1 VIGHAHWHRI
11 PILDQL
17 PFQSERRILID
28 WYSIICI
35 FILILNVIRSSIRGF
50 SKEILALTGVV
61 IGLLSALRFHQ
72 DLGQFL
78 TNLFHWNSVWMN
90 LISFFVIFIPVVLL
104 FSWVGMFFRKVF
116 EGLDIVWFDAILGF
130 VIGILKGFLWISIIT
145 LFVLNVSFLE
155 FLNNGIYQSRFYQ
168 SFTQPIIVFIDS
180 MVQKI
185 PEFSFLNAYLEK
197 GLNKSDDELIQRYT
211 EEF

>member
-1 VIGHAHWHRI
+1 M
-11 PILDQL
+11 
-17 PFQSERRILID
+17 
-28 WYSIICI
+28 

-197 GLNKSDDELIQRYT
+197 GLNQSDDELIQRYT

>member
-1 VIGHAHWHRI
+1 
-11 PILDQL
+11 
-17 PFQSERRILID
+17 
-28 WYSIICI
+28 
-35 FILILNVIRSSIRGF
+35 
-50 SKEILALTGVV
+50 
-61 IGLLSALRFHQ
+61 
-72 DLGQFL
+72 
-78 TNLFHWNSVWMN
+78 MN

-197 GLNKSDDELIQRYT
+197 GLNQSDDELIQRYT
-211 EEF
+211 EEFWFW

>member
-1 VIGHAHWHRI
+1 M
-11 PILDQL
+11 
-17 PFQSERRILID
+17 
-28 WYSIICI
+28 
-35 FILILNVIRSSIRGF
+35 
-50 SKEILALTGVV
+50 TGVV

-72 DLGQFL
+72 DLSQFL
-78 TNLFHWNSVWMN
+78 TNLLHWNSVWMN

-104 FSWVGMFFRKVF
+104 FSWVGVFFRKVF

-130 VIGILKGFLWISIIT
+130 IIGILKGFLWISIIT

-168 SFTQPIIVFIDS
+168 SFTQPIIVSIDS

-185 PEFSFLNAYLEK
+185 PEFSFLGVYLEK
-197 GLNKSDDELIQRYT
+197 GLDQSDDELIQRYI

>member
-1 VIGHAHWHRI
+1 
-11 PILDQL
+11 
-17 PFQSERRILID
+17 
-28 WYSIICI
+28 
-35 FILILNVIRSSIRGF
+35 
-50 SKEILALTGVV
+50 
-61 IGLLSALRFHQ
+61 
-72 DLGQFL
+72 
-78 TNLFHWNSVWMN
+78 
-90 LISFFVIFIPVVLL
+90 VIFIPVVLL

-197 GLNKSDDELIQRYT
+197 GLNQSDDELIQRYT

>member
-1 VIGHAHWHRI
+1 
-11 PILDQL
+11 
-17 PFQSERRILID
+17 
-28 WYSIICI
+28 
-35 FILILNVIRSSIRGF
+35 
-50 SKEILALTGVV
+50 
-61 IGLLSALRFHQ
+61 
-72 DLGQFL
+72 
-78 TNLFHWNSVWMN
+78 M
-90 LISFFVIFIPVVLL
+90 
-104 FSWVGMFFRKVF
+104 
-116 EGLDIVWFDAILGF
+116 FDAIRFCYWYLER
-130 VIGILKGFLWISIIT
+130 FLWISIIT

-197 GLNKSDDELIQRYT
+197 GLNQSDDELIQRYT

>member
-1 VIGHAHWHRI
+1 M
-11 PILDQL
+11 
-17 PFQSERRILID
+17 
-28 WYSIICI
+28 
-35 FILILNVIRSSIRGF
+35 
-50 SKEILALTGVV
+50 TGVV

-72 DLGQFL
+72 DLSQFL
-78 TNLFHWNSVWMN
+78 TNLLHWNSVWMN

-130 VIGILKGFLWISIIT
+130 IIGILKGFLWISIIT

-168 SFTQPIIVFIDS
+168 SFTQPIIVSIDS

-185 PEFSFLNAYLEK
+185 PEFSFLGVYLEK
-197 GLNKSDDELIQRYT
+197 GLDQSDDELIQRYI

>member
-1 VIGHAHWHRI
+1 M
-11 PILDQL
+11 
-17 PFQSERRILID
+17 
-28 WYSIICI
+28 
-35 FILILNVIRSSIRGF
+35 
-50 SKEILALTGVV
+50 TGVV

-78 TNLFHWNSVWMN
+78 TNLLHWNSVWMN
-90 LISFFVIFIPVVLL
+90 LISFFVIFIPVVIL
-104 FSWVGMFFRKVF
+104 FSWVGMFFRKIF
-116 EGLDIVWFDAILGF
+116 KGLDIVWFDAILGF

-145 LFVLNVSFLE
+145 LFVLNVSFLD
-155 FLNNGIYQSRFYQ
+155 FLNNGIYQSHFYQ
-168 SFTQPIIVFIDS
+168 SFTQPIIVFINS

-197 GLNKSDDELIQRYT
+197 GLNQSDDELIKRYT